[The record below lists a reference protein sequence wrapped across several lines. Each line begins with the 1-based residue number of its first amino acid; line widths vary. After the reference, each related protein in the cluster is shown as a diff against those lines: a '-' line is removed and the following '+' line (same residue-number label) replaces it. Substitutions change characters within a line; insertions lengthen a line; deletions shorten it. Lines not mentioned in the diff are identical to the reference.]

1 MAERGGKVGVQ
12 RSPGGQYKSAADLR
26 KRLATGFAE
35 DIAPATP
42 AHPPD
47 RKSDA
52 SGLVTGFESF
62 VDVDAAQTE

>member
-1 MAERGGKVGVQ
+1 MPERGGKVGFSGHQ
-12 RSPGGQYKSAADLR
+12 AGSTNRLLTCGSA
-26 KRLATGFAE
+26 LATGFAE